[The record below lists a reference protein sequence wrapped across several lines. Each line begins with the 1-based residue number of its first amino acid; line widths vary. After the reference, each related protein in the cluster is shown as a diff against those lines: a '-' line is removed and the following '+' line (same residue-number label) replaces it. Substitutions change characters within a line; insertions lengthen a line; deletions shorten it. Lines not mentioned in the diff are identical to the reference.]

1 MALPENDIPLGAS
14 ESAPLPD
21 PSLQR
26 TPDAGVHLGM
36 PTPQFLENGDCPD
49 AGRSL
54 EHRDHFGVPYV
65 KERVSPPPLAW
76 SGFLRWQ
83 PRILLDPVCGGCGKA
98 GLGGRRG
105 NAVVQT

>member
-14 ESAPLPD
+14 ESAPLAD

-26 TPDAGVHLGM
+26 TPDARVHLGM
-36 PTPQFLENGDCPD
+36 PTAQFLENGDCPD
-49 AGRSL
+49 AWRSL
-54 EHRDHFGVPYV
+54 EHRDNFSVPHV

-83 PRILLDPVCGGCGKA
+83 PWIHFDPVPGGGGEA
-98 GLGGRRG
+98 GLGSRR
-105 NAVVQT
+105 